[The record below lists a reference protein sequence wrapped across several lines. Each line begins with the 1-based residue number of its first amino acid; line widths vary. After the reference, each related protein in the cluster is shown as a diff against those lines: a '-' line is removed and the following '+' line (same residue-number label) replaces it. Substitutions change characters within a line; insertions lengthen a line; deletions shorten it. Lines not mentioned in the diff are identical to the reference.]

1 MPLHIYQDTAGEYR
15 WSLTA
20 DNGEVIADSSEG
32 YTERNDCAEAAV
44 RVAREFDEEIESID

>member
-1 MPLHIYQDTAGEYR
+1 MPLHIYKDTADEWR
-15 WSLTA
+15 WSLVA

-44 RVAREFDEEIESID
+44 RVAKEFNEEIESID